1 MAANKLSK
9 LANFLVLTK
18 NYYRKYGVTLSHEKI
33 KLLRISIK
41 EQTELDACN
50 PISIDNHTID
60 SVKKL
65 NMSGPSG
72 HWINVHRKVLAAT
85 LSSGI
90 AQKSRATPA
99 VPGYGF
105 TRFAISV

>member
-60 SVKKL
+60 
-65 NMSGPSG
+65 
-72 HWINVHRKVLAAT
+72 
-85 LSSGI
+85 LSEEAEHVRIFRSSDKGNLPHLKRGST
-90 AQKSRATPA
+90 QK
-99 VPGYGF
+99 
-105 TRFAISV
+105 